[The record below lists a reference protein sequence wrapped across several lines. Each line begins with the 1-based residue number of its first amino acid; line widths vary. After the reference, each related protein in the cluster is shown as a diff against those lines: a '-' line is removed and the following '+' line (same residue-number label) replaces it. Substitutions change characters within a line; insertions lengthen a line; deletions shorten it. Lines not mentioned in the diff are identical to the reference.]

1 MGIARRRDQ
10 LTIMSDLLEIM
21 QKPERVTYVLTKS
34 NMSYNRL
41 IKYVSGMRSLKFVKE
56 QKHPFHSFVITTKG
70 HKFLEMI
77 KIDDDRMQTMMH
89 WQAT

>member
-1 MGIARRRDQ
+1 MGITRRRDQ

-34 NMSYNRL
+34 NMSYSRL
-41 IKYVSGMRSLKFVKE
+41 IKYVSGMRSLQFVKE
-56 QKHPFHSFVITTKG
+56 QKYPFHSFVITTKG

-77 KIDDDRMQTMMH
+77 KIDDDRMQTTIH
-89 WQAT
+89 WQAR